1 VGFFSHAQPVK
12 IILALGIRIKC
23 EQLIIDKDFTKINS
37 INKNQTKALYDIYK
51 DLFVESFLEVMDEVL
66 VATPEFLH
74 LNAFMYE
81 PLIDINPDK
90 LIRIYN
96 KLKDFENISIW
107 K

>member
-1 VGFFSHAQPVK
+1 MKKAFIISACAIVGSFYLSVPAE
-12 IILALGIRIKC
+12 A
-23 EQLIIDKDFTKINS
+23 
-37 INKNQTKALYDIYK
+37 
-51 DLFVESFLEVMDEVL
+51 SFLEVMDEVL

-81 PLIDINPDK
+81 PLIDIHPDK